1 MSDFFL
7 SLSCPVRFPVGFVSQ
22 LSIFSSNIKWLGAKR
37 KKKQSDVL
45 TDQLLQT
52 RSVKHGTIRL
62 TTHCR
67 ESVWSCKCIVK
78 EDSFVFPFRFFKTLT
93 NPAPAMDIKS
103 QDSVVFLTLDKLILF
118 HTKLSQTLDCTTN
131 IGLAQQT
138 KLQFFLESL
147 MKKLDKLVLFKTANN
162 FTLTNMRQS

>member
-131 IGLAQQT
+131 MSAWRNKQNYSFFRKFNEETRQAGA
-138 KLQFFLESL
+138 LQDS
-147 MKKLDKLVLFKTANN
+147 
-162 FTLTNMRQS
+162 